1 MATTPIAVSGNG
13 VMGQLVHKALE
24 TELTLSCIGCI
35 EPKETSLSEL
45 STVPSGIID
54 FSHPDCLTGII
65 EYVTAQYEAGYR
77 IPVVIAT
84 TGFTEQQKD
93 QIKELS
99 CLVPVVFSSNF
110 SIGVTLLHRVL
121 REFSPLLIDWDKEI
135 VEMHHNRKVD
145 APSGTALSLAHS
157 LDPQGILTPIYGRGG
172 SAPRK
177 FNEIGIHAVRGG
189 SICGNHDVIFAGPS
203 EVLTFRHEALDRSIF
218 AHGAIRAMKFA
229 LVQTEPR
236 LYTMEDVMSSSQ
248 SESERITR
256 LVK

>member
-1 MATTPIAVSGNG
+1 MSMYSTEFPTSSLPLVAVSGNG

-24 TELTLSCIGCI
+24 TEPTLSCIGCI

-145 APSGTALSLAHS
+145 APKESLHPSTAVGVQL
-157 LDPQGILTPIYGRGG
+157 
-172 SAPRK
+172 
-177 FNEIGIHAVRGG
+177 HANPTKSVSTR
-189 SICGNHDVIFAGPS
+189 FAVVPS
-203 EVLTFRHEALDRSIF
+203 VVT
-218 AHGAIRAMKFA
+218 
-229 LVQTEPR
+229 
-236 LYTMEDVMSSSQ
+236 TM
-248 SESERITR
+248 
-256 LVK
+256 